1 MRMPGATALVPC
13 RQRDAMTAIDPAFT
27 IAVIVTTYNRPGA
40 LTLCLRALAAQ
51 GRLPDEIVVADDGS
65 SSDTL
70 DAVRAAQRPSGL
82 AISHVWHRD
91 DGFRAAAIR
100 NRAIAQ
106 TTSDYVVFIDGDCV
120 PRHDFV
126 ERHAALAEHGW
137 FVAGNRILLAPA
149 YTDRLIALGDPTP
162 LASTMEVL
170 RARVTGGIN
179 RVLPWLRLPSDSAW
193 RKRRP
198 DRWEGAKTCN
208 LAIWRGDLLE
218 VDGFDEAFSGWGMED
233 SDLVIRLLH
242 AGVKHKDGRFA
253 TGVFHLW
260 HRENDR
266 SRLAENVARL
276 EALRASQRVR
286 AGQGLS
292 AEVQAADTPTV
303 WSPDHDVV
311 AAARLAS
318 V

>member
-1 MRMPGATALVPC
+1 VSG
-13 RQRDAMTAIDPAFT
+13 FT
-27 IAVIVTTYNRPGA
+27 IAVVVTTYQRPGA

-65 SSDTL
+65 SPETL
-70 DAVRAAQRPSGL
+70 DAVRAVQQASDLPIR
-82 AISHVWHRD
+82 HVWHRD

-100 NRAIAQ
+100 NRAIAL
-106 TTSDYVVFIDGDCV
+106 TTSDYVIFIDGDCV

-126 ERHAALAEHGW
+126 QRHAELAEGGW

-149 YTDRLIALGDPTP
+149 YTDALIARGDPAP
-162 LASTMEVL
+162 LASTREVL
-170 RARVTGGIN
+170 RARLTGGIN
-179 RVLPWLRLPSDSAW
+179 RVLPWLRLSSASAW

-208 LAIWRGDLLE
+208 LAVWRRDLLT
-218 VDGFDEAFSGWGMED
+218 VDGFDEAFAGWGMED

-276 EALRASQRVR
+276 QVLQAGGRVR
-286 AGQGLS
+286 AEHGLS
-292 AEVQAADTPTV
+292 AEVSPADQLTV
-303 WSPDHDVV
+303 WAPEHDVV

>member
-1 MRMPGATALVPC
+1 MNSS
-13 RQRDAMTAIDPAFT
+13 AFT
-27 IAVIVTTYNRPGA
+27 IAVVVTTYNRPGA

-51 GRLPDEIVVADDGS
+51 GRLPDDVVVADDGS
-65 SSDTL
+65 SAETL
-70 DAVRAAQRPSGL
+70 DAVRAAQRASGL
-82 AISHVWHRD
+82 PIRHVWHRD

-100 NRAIAQ
+100 NRAIAL
-106 TTSDYVVFIDGDCV
+106 TTSDYVIFIDGDCV

-126 ERHAALAEHGW
+126 ERHAQLAETGW

-149 YTDRLIALGDPTP
+149 YTDQLIALGDPRP
-162 LASTMEVL
+162 LASTVEVL
-170 RARVTGGIN
+170 RARLTGGIN
-179 RVLPWLRLPSDSAW
+179 RVLPWLRLSSAAPW
-193 RKRRP
+193 RKRKP

-208 LAIWRGDLLE
+208 LAVWRGDLLE
-218 VDGFDEAFSGWGMED
+218 VDGFDEAFAGWGMED

-276 EALRASQRVR
+276 KVLQAGGRVR
-286 AGQGLS
+286 AELGLS
-292 AEVQAADTPTV
+292 GEPDEDAQLTV
-303 WSPDHDVV
+303 WAPDRNDVP
-311 AAARLAS
+311 AAPLAA